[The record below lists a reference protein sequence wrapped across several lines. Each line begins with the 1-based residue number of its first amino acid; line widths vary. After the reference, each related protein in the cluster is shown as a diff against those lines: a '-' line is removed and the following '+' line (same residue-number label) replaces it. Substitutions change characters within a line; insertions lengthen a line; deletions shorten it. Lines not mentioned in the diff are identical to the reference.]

1 MLLVAVVGLL
11 VIIVIALL
19 GVIIFRKP
27 SESMGEYL
35 EDSWEDEVEESFG
48 MTINNIRLDYEDDT
62 LWNTVSRYG
71 IYDKN
76 AFLAHA
82 QQYDRDRDGFLDAD
96 ELNRAAQDF
105 TSMMMQATAS
115 S

>member
-62 LWNTVSRYG
+62 LWNTVSDMESTTRT
-71 IYDKN
+71 
-76 AFLAHA
+76 LS
-82 QQYDRDRDGFLDAD
+82 LLT
-96 ELNRAAQDF
+96 LNNTTVTETNSRCG
-105 TSMMMQATAS
+105 
-115 S
+115 